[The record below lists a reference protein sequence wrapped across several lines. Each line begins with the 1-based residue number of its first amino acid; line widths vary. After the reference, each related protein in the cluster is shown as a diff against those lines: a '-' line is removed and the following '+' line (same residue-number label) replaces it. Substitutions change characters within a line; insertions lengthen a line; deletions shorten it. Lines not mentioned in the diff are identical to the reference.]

1 MAHRVDD
8 DPSREKGLTDLLKD
22 LARETTTLFRQE
34 VELAK
39 AEIAQKAKQAGA
51 GAGMFGGAAV
61 LGLGAFG
68 ALTAMLIL
76 ALAIVMPATVAALI
90 VMVVYAAIAAFL
102 AMQGRQRMR
111 EAAPPMPEQTVETVK
126 EDVEW
131 LKTRRSSETA

>member
-1 MAHRVDD
+1 MARRVED

-34 VELAK
+34 IELAK
-39 AEIAQKAKQAGA
+39 AEIQQKARQAGA
-51 GAGMFGGAAV
+51 GAGLFGGAAV

-76 ALAIVMPATVAALI
+76 ALNIVMPATVAALI
-90 VMVVYAAIAAFL
+90 VMVVYAAIAAVL
-102 AMQGRQRMR
+102 AMQGRNRMR
-111 EAAPPMPEQTVETVK
+111 EAAPAVPEQTVETMK

-131 LKTRRSSETA
+131 LKTRRSSETV

>member
-8 DPSREKGLTDLLKD
+8 NPSREKRLTDLLKD

-61 LGLGAFG
+61 VGLGAFG

>member
-131 LKTRRSSETA
+131 LKNRRSSETA